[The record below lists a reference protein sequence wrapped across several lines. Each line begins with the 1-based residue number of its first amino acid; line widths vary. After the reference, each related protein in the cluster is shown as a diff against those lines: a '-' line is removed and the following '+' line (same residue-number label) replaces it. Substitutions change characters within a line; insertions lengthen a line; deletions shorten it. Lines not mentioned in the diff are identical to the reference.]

1 MNPMASTFLSSAIGE
16 FQRYRSLGE
25 KAMEQ
30 IPDDKLFWQYNP
42 ESNSVV
48 IIVKHLAGNMLS
60 RWTDIFN
67 TDGEKEWRKRDEEF
81 VNDIVTRHELL
92 ALWNRGWDLVFE
104 SMNSLTESDLE
115 RTIYIR
121 GEAHSVIEAIHRQ
134 LAHYP
139 SHVGQIVYIGKM
151 VCNEEWAS
159 LSIPRNRSDEFNK
172 NMFSKGK

>member
-1 MNPMASTFLSSAIGE
+1 MSSSFLSSAIRE
-16 FQRYRSLGE
+16 FQRYRTLGE

-42 ESNSVV
+42 ESNSVA
-48 IIVKHLAGNMLS
+48 IIVKHLTGNMLS

-81 VNDIVTRHELL
+81 VNDISSRNELL
-92 ALWNRGWDLVFE
+92 ALWNKGWDRVFE
-104 SMNSLTESDLE
+104 TLNSLTESDLE
-115 RTIYIR
+115 KTIYIR

-139 SHVGQIVYIGKM
+139 SHVGQIIYIGKM
-151 VCNEEWAS
+151 INDSNWTS
-159 LSIPRNRSDEFNK
+159 LSIPRNHSDNFNRD
-172 NMFSKGK
+172 MFSKGKQ